1 MAWSSSKND
10 IFFRRVQNWSAAL
23 INLLEE
29 RDRLIDL
36 YTNEANGD
44 PAFTDTSIAT
54 TAELIATAGVMNA
67 LDAMINNGDSGS
79 YAASDPVP
87 CRSGVTNGWSLVC
100 R

>member
-67 LDAMINNGDSGS
+67 LDAMINNGVVATADRMPLLTPFL
-79 YAASDPVP
+79 ADQE
-87 CRSGVTNGWSLVC
+87 
-100 R
+100 